1 MREGLKSRLYSSHFF
16 GFGVDGELVV
26 LTTSLGDTVVIDSS
40 RCIPALDFPDVQA
53 LWVVK

>member
-1 MREGLKSRLYSSHFF
+1 MREGLKSRLYSGHFF